1 MIQVRLS
8 SGSYLWPNLLARGSS
23 FSRVWGEASGCVAR
37 FGAQGHRVPCLVGF
51 RSTFPRSAGFPAR
64 SLHGCFSRGGPGQWT
79 NPFRACNSPG
89 TRGRNLH
96 RTEIWVPAA
105 FILQDC
111 LRWLTHSSAKRAL
124 RHGCIIILSRHGD
137 QKTAH
142 LSLWEILMCCMCCT
156 ALAEPRSSFCGSGPR
171 GPECDSQHIEV
182 LHTQTHTS
190 YIP

>member
-1 MIQVRLS
+1 M
-8 SGSYLWPNLLARGSS
+8 RGFLPIRCMAASH
-23 FSRVWGEASGCVAR
+23 VEVLASGQTP
-37 FGAQGHRVPCLVGF
+37 FGLAK
-51 RSTFPRSAGFPAR
+51 
-64 SLHGCFSRGGPGQWT
+64 GQD
-79 NPFRACNSPG
+79 
-89 TRGRNLH
+89 RGRNLH
-96 RTEIWVPAA
+96 RTEIWVPTA

-156 ALAEPRSSFCGSGPR
+156 PLAEPRSSFCGSGPR

-190 YIP
+190 YIPCCGTSK